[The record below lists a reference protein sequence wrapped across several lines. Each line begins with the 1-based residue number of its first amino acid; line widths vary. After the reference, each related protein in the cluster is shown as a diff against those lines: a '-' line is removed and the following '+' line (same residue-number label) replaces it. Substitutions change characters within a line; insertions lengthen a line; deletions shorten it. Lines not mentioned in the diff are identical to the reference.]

1 MGAIIRELAES
12 TQVRDRQGQVVTT
25 FRGTVFTL
33 ILRVFLMGLSL
44 LFVAGFIALIYNIIV
59 NGVENDVAFGIYN

>member
-33 ILRVFLMGLSL
+33 ILRVFLIGLSL